1 MVCLTTVLAF
11 VFFYGPFS
19 KENCYVVA
27 SIYLLHLWCC
37 SHIYIFT
44 QKCQGLV
51 HGRPGQC
58 VEFNQI
64 FAYTT
69 FCTFHDAV
77 QTWNRKPHIHSQ
89 RQRAIMKERCVALD
103 KSIKN
108 GFSMSTVSRGQT
120 GRWESL
126 ACLWAWQQAETAGP
140 AREVKAEHDSGTEE
154 SIFNQPH
161 AAAAFEYLMALFF
174 DDYLPITVSC
184 HQLKGEV
191 WAPIVWAQRR
201 SGVLQGWMLLSSC
214 QLAAFLLVHYI
225 LCFTCPWYADLSHLP
240 VTLHRSPWAIKRK
253 L

>member
-1 MVCLTTVLAF
+1 MFT
-11 VFFYGPFS
+11 Y
-19 KENCYVVA
+19 
-27 SIYLLHLWCC
+27 YLLA
-37 SHIYIFT
+37 YIT
-44 QKCQGLV
+44 YCI
-51 HGRPGQC
+51 C
-58 VEFNQI
+58 
-64 FAYTT
+64 
-69 FCTFHDAV
+69 DAV
-77 QTWNRKPHIHSQ
+77 QTWRTETPHWFSEAASH
-89 RQRAIMKERCVALD
+89 RERPPLD

-108 GFSMSTVSRGQT
+108 GFSTSTVSRGQS

-126 ACLWAWQQAETAGP
+126 TCLRAWQQAETAGP

-184 HQLKGEV
+184 HRLKGEV
-191 WAPIVWAQRR
+191 LAPIVWAQRR
-201 SGVLQGWMLLSSC
+201 FGVLQGWTLLSSC

-240 VTLHRSPWAIKRK
+240 VTLGRSRWAIKRK